1 MLISF
6 RTEHQRRSAS
16 ETTQVTRTVGANL
29 SWHIVRLQKIWPN
42 FHHTGTRNFF
52 SSLHSL
58 RSASDWTW
66 TSRIEVSDWNP
77 SCLEST
83 RFGWTG
89 RVKIPQEDSYMRPRH
104 PANLTFFQKIFKQEV
119 LPKRTRW
126 SLPLSRRYVT
136 ASCPPLRKHMV
147 IRSKRQEFSIE
158 LVWWIKGK
166 CVCVCVCVCVLNPN
180 RSTWSVCVCVY
191 WTQIDL
197 HECVCVCVCS
207 HARMHVLRHP
217 LVSDTFKTWLT
228 VWGLISASC
237 FKLNGGN
244 RSILSKVMGKN
255 VFGVF
260 FYKFVAVPAFF
271 PCVIV

>member
-136 ASCPPLRKHMV
+136 ASCPPLRKHMAHEEESSIDNWV
-147 IRSKRQEFSIE
+147 GVVNLVNQRQ
-158 LVWWIKGK
+158 
-166 CVCVCVCVCVLNPN
+166 VCVCVCV
-180 RSTWSVCVCVY
+180 Y
-191 WTQIDL
+191 
-197 HECVCVCVCS
+197 
-207 HARMHVLRHP
+207 
-217 LVSDTFKTWLT
+217 
-228 VWGLISASC
+228 
-237 FKLNGGN
+237 
-244 RSILSKVMGKN
+244 
-255 VFGVF
+255 
-260 FYKFVAVPAFF
+260 
-271 PCVIV
+271 